1 MPERGGCS
9 NGARALANQP
19 WNGALARFL
28 TESIDREMRNSFSQ
42 AWDKFGRR
50 VTVFAA
56 LCGVFV
62 VGGGL
67 AVAPKNVDSSS
78 IFSSRSASRVALDP
92 GVAVPQPE
100 PLEFKPGID
109 PATALQMNNAV
120 PAASEPIPQPRPF
133 LLDAVMNDAAARLN
147 ALDCLTAAVYYEAAS
162 ESLTGKRAVA
172 QVVINRVRHPA
183 YPKSVCGVV
192 FQGSERTTGCQ
203 FTFTCDGS
211 LARLPS
217 QTGWAAARRVA
228 EQALAGH
235 VETSVGTATHYH
247 TVWVVPYWRTELTK
261 LGTIGA
267 HIFYRWSGAQ
277 GMPPAF
283 FGRYAG
289 FETQP
294 VQLAQ
299 RLAGFLL
306 GSMVGTPA
314 ETNGLIVTDRAI
326 EFDRQ
331 PRLALKPSPLP
342 ESGQLVADAKESTLL
357 ADERRGTLL
366 AR

>member
-1 MPERGGCS
+1 MSWQGSLGMAPLRG
-9 NGARALANQP
+9 LV
-19 WNGALARFL
+19 
-28 TESIDREMRNSFSQ
+28 ESSDQEMMKSRTSSWQ
-42 AWDKFGRR
+42 SFGRR
-50 VTVFAA
+50 ATVLAA
-56 LCGVFV
+56 LCGIFV

-67 AVAPKNVDSSS
+67 AVAPRNVDSSS
-78 IFSSRSASRVALDP
+78 IFSSRPGSRVALDP
-92 GVAVPQPE
+92 GTIVPQPE

-109 PATALQMNNAV
+109 PATALQMNSAV
-120 PAASEPIPQPRPF
+120 PVANEPIPQPRPF
-133 LLDAVMNDAAARLN
+133 LLDAVMNDAGARLN

-261 LGTIGA
+261 LSTIGA
-267 HIFYRWSGAQ
+267 HIFYRWSGPQ
-277 GMPPAF
+277 GMPTAF
-283 FGRYAG
+283 FGRHSG

-306 GSMVGTPA
+306 GSLQETVGDA
-314 ETNGLIVTDRAI
+314 NGLIVTDTLM
-326 EFDRQ
+326 EFERQ

-342 ESGQLVADAKESTLL
+342 PAGELVADAKETELL
-357 ADERRGTLL
+357 ADQRKGTLL
-366 AR
+366 VK